1 MFSRSGF
8 GCRENSD
15 PGKQIKKK
23 EFKLVSIVLSKM
35 FYRHAMVIGGKSM
48 KGSRYFVL
56 SDLSLSRPV
65 DKKTDFNLNNIIATP
80 SLISISSVKKFA
92 GKCPQ
97 TYSNLISTPLESW

>member
-35 FYRHAMVIGGKSM
+35 FYRHAMVIGGNSM
-48 KGSRYFVL
+48 KGLRYFVL

-65 DKKTDFNLNNIIATP
+65 DKKKLT
-80 SLISISSVKKFA
+80 SI
-92 GKCPQ
+92 
-97 TYSNLISTPLESW
+97 